1 MLLLLHET
9 FDIYAFVLNYE
20 HENVQF
26 DQSDIQQTA
35 YLYTRNLQI
44 LWSAFSVYMADS
56 RRIIYEYTG
65 I

>member
-9 FDIYAFVLNYE
+9 FGIYAFVLNYE
-20 HENVQF
+20 QENVQF

-35 YLYTRNLQI
+35 YLYTCNLQI

-56 RRIIYEYTG
+56 RRIIYEHTG